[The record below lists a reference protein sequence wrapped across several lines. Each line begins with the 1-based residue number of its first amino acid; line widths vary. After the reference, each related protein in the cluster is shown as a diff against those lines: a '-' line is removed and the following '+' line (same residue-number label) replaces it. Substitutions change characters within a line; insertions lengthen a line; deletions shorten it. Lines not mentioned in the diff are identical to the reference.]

1 MAMAQKVKIEE
12 IISNPTAERSVISI
26 LLKDIDSITECSANN
41 LYYEDFAIKANQTL
55 YSVICYLI
63 EEGTKRFDS
72 NIIYSTIQD
81 KDVLE
86 ELDSFGG
93 RDYIDSL
100 IQSRTL
106 VENLGHYIRQIKDCS
121 AKRKMYYLGKEIQE
135 NVEEIKDTTEMLNE
149 IQKKVLNT
157 MLESDSTS
165 EIHKFGS
172 GTYDRLME

>member
-100 IQSRTL
+100 I
-106 VENLGHYIRQIKDCS
+106 
-121 AKRKMYYLGKEIQE
+121 
-135 NVEEIKDTTEMLNE
+135 
-149 IQKKVLNT
+149 
-157 MLESDSTS
+157 
-165 EIHKFGS
+165 
-172 GTYDRLME
+172 